1 MGYVN
6 EWGMAMGYWSATPLG
21 TSWGMVW
28 NLPQICPTVRV
39 EMLGGGMYLPTLV
52 CHQLRAVP
60 RGTDS
65 PVLLGCSVYTPSKIT
80 QQEKAP
86 SGRAAGSW
94 G

>member
-39 EMLGGGMYLPTLV
+39 EMLGGV
-52 CHQLRAVP
+52 CICQLSFVI
-60 RGTDS
+60 S
-65 PVLLGCSVYTPSKIT
+65 
-80 QQEKAP
+80 
-86 SGRAAGSW
+86 
-94 G
+94 